1 MESNVFTTLDLDSIL
16 VIVGGTL
23 LCASL
28 LTLSQAPRVRSSIGN
43 LSKHPE
49 IQKIGREVVG
59 SLVRGVGA
67 TFTRLGAELLLPSN
81 AK

>member
-1 MESNVFTTLDLDSIL
+1 METNAPTTLDLDSIL
-16 VIVGGTL
+16 VIVGCAL

-28 LTLSQAPRVRSSIGN
+28 LTLSQAPRVRSSIAN
-43 LSKHPE
+43 LSQNPE

-67 TFTRLGAELLLPSN
+67 TFTRLGAELLLPSK